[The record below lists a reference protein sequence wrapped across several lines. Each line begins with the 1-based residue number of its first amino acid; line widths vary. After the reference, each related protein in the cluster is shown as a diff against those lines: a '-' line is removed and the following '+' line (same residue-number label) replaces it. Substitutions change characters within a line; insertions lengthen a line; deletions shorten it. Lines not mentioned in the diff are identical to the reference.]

1 MSLKCIFSALLS
13 CVEFG
18 SLGCSLPLS
27 PPLSPSVVCVC
38 VCLYDC
44 VTQSGYPGV
53 RVSVCVTLSGG
64 EALCEN
70 FKIKGICVSL
80 IYLTGNSTAAQVSLK
95 NNLDAICRYN

>member
-1 MSLKCIFSALLS
+1 MYFFCSSVLCGIWQPGLLPPSQPSAQPE
-13 CVEFG
+13 C
-18 SLGCSLPLS
+18 C
-27 PPLSPSVVCVC
+27 VCVC

-44 VTQSGYPGV
+44 VTQSGCPGV